1 MEADDQNTEGQTV
14 AADPLRII
22 EFATP
27 DATIESAGGRGDADV
42 LAFRSGP
49 AFDTTREGR
58 HPLNHRHENLQAG
71 HTFHL
76 FPKLPLELRLLI
88 WEHTWPE
95 PRLIEAALCE
105 GETTIQYTD
114 VAILRFV
121 GTLSTVLNTNVGRRV
136 VEQRPVESCPP
147 PVSLFVCHESR
158 KHTLKQYRSMEHT
171 NSKAGSFYFNPRHDV
186 LWFSFGAVQHDY
198 GYQDLM
204 CLCNER
210 FGSDFTVKPLY
221 RRNLLRFC
229 NEQLSD
235 IERVLVKE
243 AEWEEITPA
252 RYNSKYLSSL
262 SGLKIITVLFSLF
275 EDGDDKDSV
284 QDNDEGN
291 EGGESASDEGN
302 MELNNRHGG
311 SRGLDTEVGKLQAR
325 ADGLKRE
332 YSEFSR
338 NREGTAKDFRCMDR
352 SGTFY

>member
-1 MEADDQNTEGQTV
+1 MEADDQNTEGQTA
-14 AADPLRII
+14 AADPLRIA

-27 DATIESAGGRGDADV
+27 DATIESASEQGDADV

-58 HPLNHRHENLQAG
+58 PGRHPPNHRHENLQAG

-76 FPKLPLELRLLI
+76 FPKLPLELRLLT

-121 GTLSTVLNTNVGRRV
+121 GTLSTVLNMNVGRRV

-186 LWFSFGAVQHDY
+186 FWFSF
-198 GYQDLM
+198 
-204 CLCNER
+204 
-210 FGSDFTVKPLY
+210 DFAEEPDC
-221 RRNLLRFC
+221 RRDLLRFC

-235 IERVLVKE
+235 IESVLVEE

-262 SGLKIITVLFSLF
+262 SGLKVITVLFSLF
-275 EDGDDKDSV
+275 DDEDDKDSV
-284 QDNDEGN
+284 QDNDEEN

-302 MELNNRHGG
+302 MELNNRHDG

-325 ADGLKRE
+325 ADELKRE
-332 YSEFSR
+332 YAELSR

>member
-1 MEADDQNTEGQTV
+1 MKADDQNTEGQTA
-14 AADPLRII
+14 AADPLRIA
-22 EFATP
+22 EFAKP
-27 DATIESAGGRGDADV
+27 DATIESASEQGDADV
-42 LAFRSGP
+42 LALKSGP

-58 HPLNHRHENLQAG
+58 HPPNHRHGNLQAG

-76 FPKLPLELRLLI
+76 FPKLSLELRLLI

-95 PRLIEAALCE
+95 PRLIEAALCQ

-158 KHTLKQYRSMEHT
+158 KHTLKQYRSVERT

-186 LWFSFGAVQHDY
+186 LWFSFGAAEHDFR
-198 GYQDLM
+198 YQDLI
-204 CLCNER
+204 
-210 FGSDFTVKPLY
+210 FGSHFTVKHRY

-235 IERVLVKE
+235 IESVLVEE

-275 EDGDDKDSV
+275 EDEDDKDSV

-325 ADGLKRE
+325 ADELKRE

-338 NREGTAKDFRCMDR
+338 NREGTAKDLRCMDR